1 MSHPVSFGQLI
12 VINSSFCSYIP
23 AKKCK
28 TNDFTAKHGMGQ
40 SRYICKKYF
49 LRILKVVRGPLIHT
63 IKEPY
68 QCSKM
73 LADNVL
79 SGVN

>member
-1 MSHPVSFGQLI
+1 MSHPVNFGQLI
-12 VINSSFCSYIP
+12 VINSSFCSYIT
-23 AKKCK
+23 AKNEK
-28 TNDFTAKHGMGQ
+28 NDFTAKEHGMGQ
-40 SRYICKKYF
+40 SRQICKKYF